1 MKKRILS
8 LLLSLALLI
17 SLAPAALAASPTQ
30 VVALKINS
38 PWCVIGSE
46 TTTID
51 TANDKVVP
59 VAESGRTL
67 VPMARILEAFGGSAT
82 WVPET
87 HGVLCSLNGIEVE
100 LTLNTTTALVNGE
113 SVTLDVP
120 AKAMNSR
127 TFVPVR
133 FVSESLG
140 LTVQYEPTNQIVV
153 VADGDVDA
161 SALTSLSQVKTLIEK
176 TTPKAEPT
184 TLTQQSY
191 ALPSGTVS
199 AKVITV
205 NMSDP
210 RVSVK
215 AALPDNKLNNTRAFS
230 DICAASG
237 AVAVINANYF
247 QSYNAIK
254 DPIGH
259 VMVNGQFLYGSTGLN
274 SLGITADNKM
284 TFGRPAMFFRVKTTD
299 GGKAQE
305 WSGYECNVLSQFAN
319 QSVLYTPARGASF
332 PVTYPGAVLVVEN
345 GVTTNYRTVAS
356 GETITIPANGFVL
369 YSSNEVTSTAW
380 YQIPEMGRAVT
391 IEPYLFANAD
401 SEGFEL
407 EGVQSIVSGG
417 PILIKDGAV
426 VSQMESLF
434 ANDTSGR
441 FSVNG
446 SAPRTAVGAT
456 ADNKLVLVSVS
467 SGTIQ
472 QMRELMSQLGCVDA
486 FCLDG
491 GGSTAMYYK
500 GQTLASP
507 GRQLTT
513 TLQVFVS
520 E

>member
-1 MKKRILS
+1 MKKRLLS
-8 LLLSLALLI
+8 LLLSLALLV
-17 SLAPAALAASPTQ
+17 SLLPAALAASPTQ
-30 VVALKINS
+30 VVALKLNS

-51 TANDKVVP
+51 TSNSQVVP

-67 VPMARILEAFGGSAT
+67 LPIARVLEAFGGSAT

-87 HGVLCSLNGIEVE
+87 NGVLCSLNGVEVE
-100 LTLNTTTALVNGE
+100 LTIGSNAALVDGQP
-113 SVTLDVP
+113 VTMDVP
-120 AKAMNSR
+120 ARAMNNR

-133 FVSESLG
+133 FVSENLG
-140 LTVQYEPTNQIVV
+140 LTVEYEPTNQIVV
-153 VADGDVDA
+153 VADGAVDA
-161 SALTSLSQVKTLIEK
+161 SALTSLPQVQTLIEK
-176 TTPKAEPT
+176 TTPKADPT

-191 ALPSGTVS
+191 SLPSGTVS

-205 NMSDP
+205 NMNDS
-210 RVSVK
+210 RVSVR
-215 AALPDNKLNNTRAFS
+215 ANLPDGKLNNTRSFS
-230 DICAASG
+230 DICASSG

-247 QSYNAIK
+247 NSYDEIQ

-259 VMVNGQFLYGSTGLN
+259 VMVDGEFLYASTGMA
-274 SLGITADNKM
+274 SIGITADNKM
-284 TFGRPAMFFRVKTTD
+284 TFGRPPMFFRVKTTD
-299 GGKAQE
+299 SGTAQE
-305 WSGYECNVLSQFAN
+305 WSGFEVNVLSQFAN

-345 GVTTNYRTVAS
+345 GVTTNYRTVSS

-369 YSSNEVTSTAW
+369 YSSTEVTSTTW
-380 YQIPEMGRAVT
+380 YQIPQMGRAVA
-391 IEPYLFANAD
+391 IEPYLYANVD
-401 SEGFEL
+401 PEGFEL
-407 EGVQSIVSGG
+407 EGVQTVVSGG
-417 PILIKDGAV
+417 PSLIKDGAV
-426 VSQMESLF
+426 VSQMEAVF
-434 ANDTSGR
+434 ATDPSR
-441 FSVNG
+441 FSANS

-456 ADNKLVLVSVS
+456 ADNKLLLVSVS
-467 SGTIQ
+467 SATIQ
-472 QMRELMSQLGCVDA
+472 QMRELMSQLGCVNA

-513 TLQVFVS
+513 TLQVFVN

>member
-67 VPMARILEAFGGSAT
+67 VPIARILEAFGGSAT

-87 HGVLCSLNGIEVE
+87 NGVLCSLNGIEVE

-161 SALTSLSQVKTLIEK
+161 NALTSLSQVKTLIEK
-176 TTPKAEPT
+176 TTP
-184 TLTQQSY
+184 
-191 ALPSGTVS
+191 
-199 AKVITV
+199 KVITV

-345 GVTTNYRTVAS
+345 GVTANYRTVAS